1 MGLFSK
7 KKKII
12 VSSVAYNLAGPQENR
27 VQYLPTTVVGK
38 ILSGNNFSM
47 GDVINTSMLTGPG
60 IRLRSFARWART
72 RGYTAQVGQ
81 TASKLS
87 VGDSIDVPLLTAQLP
102 QIAGNEISIQTSE
115 IGEAEY
121 GFWADQWMSINHPDQ
136 ITGDYEI
143 DFNEVTNTVIITF
156 VGGPVYS
163 FQPVGFDP
171 LKQYL
176 YASYNYAGPG
186 ISGPVQVGT
195 VIPVGSPAGYPDIS
209 TWQFKGASNNTADV
223 ILQTKVDT
231 LTTYSDSRPAVIGSS
246 TSSTTQAVNTLS
258 TEYERTTY
266 TGKAPGSN
274 TVESLR
280 ETQYNMD
287 TEIRVSTP
295 VVVTTTADVGGGVTA
310 TTKTTTT
317 TDTLLATL
325 AYRVDTQVMSDK
337 SWSPIKVFIYQRDS
351 GNPILD
357 AMFVSDA
364 DSGAFFPFSPIRQYN
379 SMISTSNRPDIYKA
393 NKKAI
398 KKATGGK
405 YDEIVKGLQTSAS
418 LKDIDHGFLV
428 HGVSLNTKEKAARK
442 YLYKFFQFVFANGAG
457 GVGEFNTWKI
467 QWNLANQSK
476 LNWKSWFDAQGN
488 PGDPLFGNPE
498 PTEIPY
504 PAMPMRSL
512 RVSSGAFN
520 YNMSVKWS
528 ALSETVI
535 AGLGK
540 VGAKV
545 GDVWLTVGATQNY
558 DELLH
563 TAGIYDGR
571 STAVGLITITWQ
583 DKANSH
589 RVMSVWGLRHG
600 NLVYKGKAVVHT
612 AWEALTETEESGFII
627 PLHEGIFRELSIKDA
642 TQMSTACTYMVL
654 NCYTVVKQKWY
665 QTTLFKIVVI
675 IIIIVVSVFTAGAG
689 AAPAAGLLG
698 TAAAVGAAL
707 GFVGLAAVIVGTIAN
722 ALAAMLLSMLI
733 MKASTALF
741 GEKVGAV
748 IGTIASIAAVSY
760 GSGISSGQG
769 FSASY
774 GDMMSAQNIMK
785 LTVAAGDGYTG
796 YLKAENQEIINKSI
810 TLMDDFS
817 TKSKEIS
824 LMYAQ
829 NIGPVGTTFNPI
841 ELTDSGKLF
850 PETPNM
856 FLSRTLLTG
865 SDISGMTNDMI
876 GNFVAVTT
884 STQLT

>member
-72 RGYTAQVGQ
+72 QGYTAQVGQ

-87 VGDSIDVPLLTAQLP
+87 VGDSIDVPILTTQLP
-102 QIAGNEISIQTSE
+102 QIVGSEINIQTSE
-115 IGEAEY
+115 IGVAEY

-136 ITGDYEI
+136 ITGDYVI
-143 DFNEVTNTVIITF
+143 DFNEVTNTVTLTF

-186 ISGPVQVGT
+186 IAAPVQVGPI
-195 VIPVGSPAGYPDIS
+195 VPVGSPAGYPDTS
-209 TWQFKGASNNTADV
+209 SWQFKGATNTTADV

-231 LTTYSDSRPAVIGSS
+231 QTTYSDSRPAVIGSS
-246 TSSTTQAVNTLS
+246 TSSTTQSVTTLS
-258 TEYERTTY
+258 SEYERTTY
-266 TGKAPGSN
+266 TGKSPGAN
-274 TVESLR
+274 TVKSLK

-287 TEIRVSTP
+287 TKVRVSTP
-295 VVVTTTADVGGGVTA
+295 VVVTTTADIGGGVIA

-325 AYRVDTQVMSDK
+325 AYQLNSQVMSDK
-337 SWSPIKVFIYQRDS
+337 EWSPMKVFIYQRGS
-351 GNPILD
+351 GNTILD
-357 AMFVSDA
+357 AMFVSDD

-379 SMISTSNRPDIYKA
+379 SMISTTNRPDIYKA

-405 YDEIVKGLQTSAS
+405 YDEIVKGLQTSPG

-457 GVGEFNTWKI
+457 GTDEFNTWKI

-488 PGDPLFGNPE
+488 SGSPLFGNPE
-498 PTEIPY
+498 PTVIPY

-520 YNMSVKWS
+520 YNMSLDWS
-528 ALSETVI
+528 ALSETVLP
-535 AGLGK
+535 GLGK

-545 GDVWLTVGATQNY
+545 GDVWLSVGATENY
-558 DELLH
+558 DEILH
-563 TAGIYDGR
+563 TAGIYDDR
-571 STAVGLITITWQ
+571 STAVGLVTITWQ
-583 DKANSH
+583 DKLDSH
-589 RVMSVWGLRHG
+589 RVMSIWNMRHG
-600 NLVYKGKAVVHT
+600 NLVYKGKSVVHT
-612 AWEALTETEESGFII
+612 AWEALGETEESGFIV
-627 PLHEGIFRELSIKDA
+627 PLHEGIFREMSIKDA

-665 QTTLFKIVVI
+665 QTTLFKIVII
-675 IIIIVVSVFTAGAG
+675 IIIIVVSIFFPPAGGAG
-689 AAPAAGLLG
+689 AGLLG
-698 TAAAVGAAL
+698 TAAAVGASL
-707 GFVGLAAVIVGTIAN
+707 GFVGMAAVIVGAIAN

-741 GEKVGAV
+741 GDKVGAIV
-748 IGTIASIAAVSY
+748 GTIASIAAVSY
-760 GSGISSGQG
+760 GSGVSSGQG

-785 LTVAAGDGYTG
+785 LSVAAGDGYTG
-796 YLKAENQEIINKSI
+796 YLKADAQETVTKS
-810 TLMDDFS
+810 LKVMEDFAA
-817 TKSKEIS
+817 KSKEIS
-824 LMYAQ
+824 TMYAQ
-829 NIGPVGTTFNPI
+829 NIGPIGTTFNPI
-841 ELTDSGKLF
+841 ELTDSVKLF

-865 SDISGMTNDMI
+865 SDIAGMTNDMI
-876 GNFVAVTT
+876 GNFVSVTT